1 MKISKQQIVV
11 LFLVISIAVV
21 IGIWIESSNNIPVSS
36 KTNFVN
42 QNNSAITVT
51 PSASSCQEYIRTIP
65 AGGDVY
71 VGEKCLDVSAS
82 VSSGEVVAWYNQ
94 DQIAGKNSPDSV
106 QPIGDARN
114 FFVDPD
120 IFLGHEGPWYVG
132 TTKRVAFVV
141 KVPILD
147 SQSGKVAPTNY
158 GPYTEDANTQ
168 IKPLG
173 SFEGSDKIE
182 SSLWD
187 TLNSTTRIDSVRAW
201 VIVKEP
207 ADMNIP
213 PVSNLSPAEKSTWR
227 EIQREYYMNATKPV
241 FDTVRSKI
249 FGVNYIGQ
257 TSPAILVAASPS
269 FIQELAHRPDIQKM
283 YLSKVTPPLAYE
295 MGQLRADDTIRVEI
309 YIAEPPGLPPIPQ
322 GYISEK
328 PVAEYYADNK
338 ASYENQTL
346 PVLDLLR
353 KENVSVQQYGPYPFT
368 AIFGDVP
375 VHVIE
380 ELCTKSEVS
389 RIDVSPPKL
398 RERSIF

>member
-1 MKISKQQIVV
+1 MKISKPQIVV
-11 LFLVISIAVV
+11 LLLAIFIVIL
-21 IGIWIESSNNIPVSS
+21 IGIWTGSYNNIPVSPGA
-36 KTNFVN
+36 NHGN
-42 QNNSAITVT
+42 QNNSVMAVT
-51 PSASSCQEYIRTIP
+51 PNASASCQGYIYIIP
-65 AGGDVY
+65 AGGDVFI
-71 VGEKCLDVSAS
+71 GEKCLDISAS
-82 VSSGEVVAWYNQ
+82 VSSGDVVTWYNR
-94 DQIAGKNSPDSV
+94 DQIAGKNSPDAV
-106 QPIGDARN
+106 QPIGNARN

-158 GPYTEDANTQ
+158 GPYTDDANTQ
-168 IKPLG
+168 IKPPG

-182 SSLWD
+182 SSLWNA
-187 TLNSTTRIDSVRAW
+187 LNSTNRIDLVRAW

-213 PVSNLSPAEKSTWR
+213 PVSNLSSSEKSAWR
-227 EIQREYYMNATKPV
+227 VQQRGYYLNATKPV
-241 FDTVRSKI
+241 FDAVRSKI

-257 TSPAILVAASPS
+257 TSPAILVEVSPS
-269 FIQELAHRPDIQKM
+269 CIQELARRPDIRKM

-295 MGQLRADDTIRVEI
+295 MGQRRADETIRVGI
-309 YIAEPPGLPPIPQ
+309 SIAEPPGLPPIPE

-338 ASYENQTL
+338 AAYENQSR
-346 PVLDLLR
+346 PILDLLR
-353 KENVSVQQYGPYPFT
+353 QENVRVQQSGPYPFT

-380 ELCTKSEVS
+380 ELGTKSEVS
-389 RIDVSPPKL
+389 RIDVEIQYRPL
-398 RERSIF
+398 